1 MFQGYIFFLKVKRKK
16 ENAKK
21 MKVQNPGAKK
31 CKKGCVR
38 RKFRLSTGGAK
49 KSASEGGEGEYGF

>member
-1 MFQGYIFFLKVKRKK
+1 MLQGYIFFFKGKRKK

-21 MKVQNPGAKK
+21 MKVQKGAKK
-31 CKKGCVR
+31 CKKGCMR
-38 RKFRLSTGGAK
+38 RKFRPSTGRAK